1 MVNLKLVVGLGNPG
15 NKYDGTRHNV
25 GFEVIDK
32 ILERHDLRMTDQKF
46 RADYF
51 VWHHSARKDIL
62 LKPFTYMN
70 LSGEAV
76 LPMMSYYG
84 ISADDV
90 LVIHDDLDLDVGKI
104 RFRPKGSS
112 NGQRGM
118 QNIIDLLGS
127 QEIKRLKIGI
137 GRPSPGWKV
146 VDHVLAPIKGDDR
159 IIMDQAIDQA
169 AEAVELWLDGE
180 AFENVMSKYN

>member
-15 NKYDGTRHNV
+15 NKYDGSRHNV
-25 GFEVIDK
+25 GFEVIDT
-32 ILERHDLRMTDQKF
+32 ILERNDLKMTDQKF

-51 VWHHSARKDIL
+51 LWHHAGDKNIL

-76 LPMMSYYG
+76 LPMMSYFG
-84 ISADDV
+84 INADDV
-90 LVIHDDLDLDVGKI
+90 LVIHDDLDLDLGKI
-104 RFRPKGSS
+104 RFRKKGSS

-137 GRPSPGWKV
+137 GRPRPGWKV
-146 VDHVLAPIKGDDR
+146 VDHVLAPIKGDER
-159 IIMDQAIDQA
+159 IIMDEAVAKA
-169 AEAVELWLDGE
+169 AEAIELWLSNED
-180 AFENVMSKYN
+180 FENVMGKYN